1 MVAVPT
7 HFFKVVLAE
16 RIAAKSANSGG
27 STEAVMGAFVLPNA
41 PLQADLPLTA
51 FSVPLEALEE
61 AAGVFLDVISFLS
74 GPWIGI
80 LTISLHTT

>member
-16 RIAAKSANSGG
+16 RAAGSAAGR
-27 STEAVMGAFVLPNA
+27 EAVIGAFVLPNA

-61 AAGVFLDVISFLS
+61 AAGTPAGLPIEDC
-74 GPWIGI
+74 PM
-80 LTISLHTT
+80 HRCDAEA